1 MVAMRDY
8 TKLTRRLKANLETS
22 NPTQPCQVQPRHQVV
37 LHGVAGLEEQLA
49 SQIFSVGL
57 CYYHPWQACGRP
69 CFGASCDSS
78 VVRLVTLSR
87 PPLARGA
94 IDMKRRVC
102 MKRLRRLKCKC
113 HETRHFVRNEM
124 SRIVIFLSWKK
135 VTNRYFF
142 FVVRNGPNTVFL
154 PIWTTM

>member
-78 VVRLVTLSR
+78 VV
-87 PPLARGA
+87 
-94 IDMKRRVC
+94 
-102 MKRLRRLKCKC
+102 
-113 HETRHFVRNEM
+113 
-124 SRIVIFLSWKK
+124 
-135 VTNRYFF
+135 
-142 FVVRNGPNTVFL
+142 
-154 PIWTTM
+154 